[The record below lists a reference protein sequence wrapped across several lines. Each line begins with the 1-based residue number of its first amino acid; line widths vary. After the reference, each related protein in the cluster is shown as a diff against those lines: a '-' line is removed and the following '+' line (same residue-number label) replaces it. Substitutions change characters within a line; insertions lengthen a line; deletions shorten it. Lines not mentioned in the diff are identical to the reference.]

1 MRLIDGLI
9 SALSVLSYFYFS
21 KHHHI
26 FRHSIAAKRGRA
38 FDNKKR
44 QGVMGFI
51 VDIFAIPLVRV
62 GYWFSKKLPK
72 INVFI
77 FIFDVI
83 LEAPFK
89 AFIEIFED
97 WIGFL
102 KEKKEEVY

>member
-1 MRLIDGLI
+1 LII
-9 SALSVLSYFYFS
+9 
-21 KHHHI
+21 
-26 FRHSIAAKRGRA
+26 
-38 FDNKKR
+38 KKR
-44 QGVMGFI
+44 QGVTGFI